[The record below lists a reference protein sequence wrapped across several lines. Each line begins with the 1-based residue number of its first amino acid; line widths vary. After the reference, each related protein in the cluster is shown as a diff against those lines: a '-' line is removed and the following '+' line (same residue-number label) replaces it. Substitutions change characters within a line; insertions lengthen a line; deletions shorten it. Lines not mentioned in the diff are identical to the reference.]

1 MDRNLMYRKMH
12 AILRE
17 LGIQSAKPHILAGY
31 GVDHTSELSDQDL
44 QHLVDRL
51 EEMKT
56 NRMNY
61 QDTELKH
68 WRSVLMNLLNRY
80 GVYATADDWNHV
92 NRFLLDKRVSGKL
105 LYEMN
110 LQELKQC
117 CVRVRAILKVKS
129 EQKEKYERLTILN

>member
-12 AILRE
+12 AMLRE
-17 LGIQSAKPHILAGY
+17 LRMTCAKPHILAGY
-31 GVDHTSELSDQDL
+31 GVDHTNELSDEDL
-44 QHLVDRL
+44 KHLVDRL

-68 WRSVLMNLLNRY
+68 WRSVLMTLLNRY

-105 LYEMN
+105 LYEMS
-110 LQELKQC
+110 LDEVKQC
-117 CVRVRAILKVKS
+117 CVRVRAILRVKDA
-129 EQKEKYERLTILN
+129 QKEKYDQLAIMN